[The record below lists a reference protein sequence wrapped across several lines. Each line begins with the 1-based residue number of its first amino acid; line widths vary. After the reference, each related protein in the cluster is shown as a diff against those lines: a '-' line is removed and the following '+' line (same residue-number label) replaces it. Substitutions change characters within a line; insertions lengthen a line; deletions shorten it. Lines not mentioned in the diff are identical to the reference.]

1 MAVRPKLGLG
11 LARGTNGRRLLYRG
25 SVRQRPTAQA
35 KMPRGEGVSKKSV
48 SRPAYGAD
56 RGPRWLVIHPVVFGG
71 SVALAAL
78 FIVVTAFDVALMQ
91 RVFSATQRY
100 LADHAGWFYVLCVN
114 IFLGFAIYLAFS
126 RFGEL
131 RLGGRDARAEFSLWG
146 WFAMLFAAGMGIG
159 LVFYSVAEPLSH
171 LSSPPMAINGKIE
184 AAKLAMAITF
194 FHWGLHTWSI
204 YGLVGLALAF
214 FSFNQGLPLTLRSAF
229 YPLFGER
236 VRGLAGDL
244 IDVLAVIA
252 TLFGLATS
260 LGLGAQQV
268 ATGLARLF
276 AFPHG
281 IGGQVFLIAVITSLA
296 TFSVYLG
303 LDRGIRRLSQFTMMA
318 GALLLV
324 FLLAVGP
331 TVFLLDAAVQNVGF
345 YLQRLPELSTWTE
358 AYRGSHWQNSWT
370 IFYWGWWIAWSP
382 FVGMFIARISRG
394 RTIREF
400 LLGVVL
406 VPSLVGF
413 IWLSVFGGAAIYVEL
428 FGTGGMAD
436 AAAKDITSALFVLL
450 EQYPLATFS
459 SLIAILMVVV
469 FFVTSADSG
478 ALVIDIIT
486 AGGTTD
492 APVVQR
498 VFWAMLGGVIA
509 ALLLIIGGLE
519 ALQTASIVSGLPFAL
534 VLLVMCAGLYGGLRQ
549 EYNRQRS
556 LHATPMQRP

>member
-1 MAVRPKLGLG
+1 M
-11 LARGTNGRRLLYRG
+11 
-25 SVRQRPTAQA
+25 
-35 KMPRGEGVSKKSV
+35 
-48 SRPAYGAD
+48 
-56 RGPRWLVIHPVVFGG
+56 
-71 SVALAAL
+71 ALAAV
-78 FIVVTAFDVALMQ
+78 FIVITAYDVALMQ
-91 RVFSATQRY
+91 RVFAATQRY
-100 LADHAGWFYVLCVN
+100 LADHAGWLYVLCVN
-114 IFLGFAIYLAFS
+114 VFLGFSIYLAVS

-131 RLGGRDARAEFSLWG
+131 RLGGAEARAEFSLWG

-171 LSSPPMAINGKIE
+171 FSSPPMAVDGDVG

-194 FHWGLHTWSI
+194 FHWGFHTWSI
-204 YGLVGLALAF
+204 YGLVGLSLAF
-214 FSFNQGLPLTLRSAF
+214 FSFSRGLPLTIRSAF

-268 ATGLARLF
+268 ASGLARLSD
-276 AFPHG
+276 FPQG
-281 IGGQVFLIAVITSLA
+281 IGGQIALIVVMTSLA
-296 TFSVYLG
+296 TLSVYLG
-303 LDRGIRRLSQFTMMA
+303 LDRGIRRLSQFTMIA
-318 GALLLV
+318 GALLLTFV
-324 FLLAVGP
+324 LTVGP
-331 TVFLLDAAVQNVGF
+331 TVFLLDATVQNLGF

-370 IFYWGWWIAWSP
+370 IFYWAWWIAWSP

-394 RTIREF
+394 RTVREF
-400 LLGVVL
+400 LLGVVI

-413 IWLSVFGGAAIYVEL
+413 VWLSVFGGAAIHAEV
-428 FGTGGMAD
+428 FGAGGMAD

-450 EQYPLATFS
+450 EQYPLAALS
-459 SLIAILMVVV
+459 SAVAILMVII

-486 AGGTTD
+486 AGGTTE
-492 APVVQR
+492 APAIQR
-498 VFWAMLGGVIA
+498 VFWAMLGGLIA

-534 VLLVMCAGLYGGLRQ
+534 VLLVMCVGLYSGLRQ
-549 EYNRQRS
+549 EYNRERS
-556 LHATPMQRP
+556 LHATPL